1 MPAQPEP
8 RPSEE
13 KDDKKRAHAQEAM
26 PQAQPAPE
34 PIPERQEEV
43 GEVHLIYQIEG
54 RRNDVP
60 VFELSQT
67 LEGIGQI
74 IQEADSVIYNDDHRL
89 NVKVRPFEEG
99 SFVMDL
105 VLSVQNSPAVLFFL
119 SQPEALARI
128 KQVLEYL
135 GLVKK
140 TKEIFV
146 NLLEVI
152 EFLKKGKPAKVEPA
166 GPDVYNYYNQDGAV
180 LPVNLPIHNLVNNG
194 TIQQFIFP
202 AVAAPLQ
209 RETVEA
215 VRTLIANQPSTE
227 ARVLKAEL
235 PALKAYSEPD
245 PEPPKE
251 EIIEN
256 TTTEFLNP
264 KSGTYGD
271 TEGTWTFT
279 EAGTNKNPFHAKI
292 TDEQFLARYGRGAIR
307 FYHDDVLK
315 VKVKREQRL
324 KNGRSKTTSEIIEVM
339 DYTPAPVK
347 RTRRRKE

>member
-1 MPAQPEP
+1 M
-8 RPSEE
+8 
-13 KDDKKRAHAQEAM
+13 
-26 PQAQPAPE
+26 
-34 PIPERQEEV
+34 
-43 GEVHLIYQIEG
+43 
-54 RRNDVP
+54 
-60 VFELSQT
+60 
-67 LEGIGQI
+67 
-74 IQEADSVIYNDDHRL
+74 QEADNVIYHDEHHL

-105 VLSVQNSPAVLFFL
+105 VLSMQNSSAVLFFL
-119 SQPEALARI
+119 SQPEAVERI

-135 GLVKK
+135 GLIKK
-140 TKEIFV
+140 TKEAFAS
-146 NLLEVI
+146 LLEVI
-152 EFLKKGKPAKVEPA
+152 EFLKKGKPARVEPA
-166 GPDVYNYYNQDGAV
+166 GPDVYNYYNQDGAT

-215 VRTLIANQPSTE
+215 VRTLIANQPQTQV
-227 ARVLKAEL
+227 RVPKAEL
-235 PALKAYSEPD
+235 PAIQAYSEPE

-251 EIIEN
+251 EVIEN

-279 EAGTNKNPFHAKI
+279 LAGTSKNPFHAKI
-292 TDEQFLARYGRGAIR
+292 TDEKFLARYGRGAIR

-315 VKVKREQRL
+315 AKVKREQRL
-324 KNGRSKTTSEIIEVM
+324 RSGRSKTTSEIIEVL